1 MSPAAGECID
11 QLRGWLGER
20 LSTAAGVCEHHG
32 RDTTFHPVMPPDAV
46 VFPRTVAEVQRIV
59 ATCATHRVPLVPFGT
74 GTSCEGHIA
83 ALRGGICL
91 DTSGL
96 NQIRTVHE
104 ADMDAT
110 VEAGVTRKALNAH
123 LHGTGLQFTVD
134 PGADASIGG
143 MVSTRASGTNAM
155 RYGTMRENVMALE
168 VVLPNGELIHTGT
181 RARKSAAGYD
191 LTRLFVG
198 AEGTLGVVTA
208 ATVRLH
214 PLPEHVA
221 AASCAFGTLRAA
233 VDTVIETLQ
242 IGVQLGRVELLDAVQ
257 VEAVNRYSQLCMAV
271 APTLFFEFQGSEPEV
286 ARQVEVVREIAA
298 SHGASEFAWAHRPE
312 DRTRLWQ
319 ARHDIWWANKGL
331 RPGAEGLPSD
341 VCVPVSELA
350 DQVEA
355 AQRDVQ
361 AEGLIAPICGHV
373 GDGNFHLCFMVD
385 PTDTV
390 EMARVDA
397 VYARMI
403 RRALAVGGTCTG
415 EHGIGHGK
423 VDFLK
428 EEAGA
433 GFQVMQALR
442 KALDPVGIMN
452 PGKVTGFSGP

>member
-1 MSPAAGECID
+1 MNDATLACID
-11 QLRGWLGER
+11 DLRGWLGER
-20 LSTAAGVCEHHG
+20 LSTAPAVRDQHG

-46 VFPRTVAEVQRIV
+46 AFPQTVVEVQRIV
-59 ATCATHRVPLVPFGT
+59 ATCAARRVPLVAFGT

-83 ALRGGICL
+83 ALRGGISL
-91 DTSGL
+91 DTRGL
-96 NQIRTVHE
+96 DRIREVRA

-110 VEAGVTRKALNAH
+110 VEAGVTRKSLNAH
-123 LHGTGLQFTVD
+123 LHGTGLQFPVD

-168 VVLPNGELIHTGT
+168 VVLPDGELIRTGT

-198 AEGTLGVVTA
+198 AEGTLGIVTA

-214 PLPEHVA
+214 ALPEHVA
-221 AASCAFGTLRAA
+221 AATCAFGTLRAA

-242 IGVQLGRVELLDAVQ
+242 AGVQLGRVELLDALQ
-257 VEAVNRYSQLCMAV
+257 VEAVNRYTRLGMAV
-271 APTLFFEFQGSEPEV
+271 APTLFFEFHGSEPEV
-286 ARQVEVVREIAA
+286 AHQVKVVREIAA
-298 SHGASEFAWAHRPE
+298 SHGGQDFAWAHRPE
-312 DRTRLWQ
+312 DRSRLWQ

-331 RPGAEGLPSD
+331 RPGAEGLPTD
-341 VCVPVSELA
+341 VCVPISELA
-350 DQVEA
+350 DQIEA
-355 AQRDVQ
+355 AQQDVR

-385 PTDTV
+385 PSDAA
-390 EMARVDA
+390 EIARVKA
-397 VYARMI
+397 AYARMI

-423 VDFLK
+423 VEFLR
-428 EEAGA
+428 EEAG
-433 GFQVMQALR
+433 GGLRVMQALR
-442 KALDPVGIMN
+442 AALDPLGILN
-452 PGKVTGFSGP
+452 PGKVTGFF

>member
-1 MSPAAGECID
+1 MTTQVQDCITD
-11 QLRGWLGER
+11 LRGWLGNR
-20 LSTAAGVCEHHG
+20 LSTAAAVREHHG

-46 VFPRTVAEVQRIV
+46 VFPQTVQEVQRVV
-59 ATCATHRVPLVPFGT
+59 ATCAARRVPLIAFGT

-83 ALRGGICL
+83 ALRGGISL
-91 DTSGL
+91 DTSAL
-96 NQIRTVHE
+96 NRIRAVHG

-110 VEAGVTRKALNAH
+110 VEAGVTRKTLNAH
-123 LHGTGLQFTVD
+123 LHGTGLQFPVD

-143 MVSTRASGTNAM
+143 MVSTRASGTNAL
-155 RYGTMRENVMALE
+155 RYGTMRENVLALE

-181 RARKSAAGYD
+181 RARKSSAGYD

-198 AEGTLGVVTA
+198 SEGTLGIITA

-221 AASCAFGTLRAA
+221 AASCAFPTLRAA

-242 IGVQLGRVELLDAVQ
+242 SGVQLGRVELLDDVQ
-257 VEAVNRYSQLCMAV
+257 VDAVNRYSQLGMTV
-271 APTLFFEFQGSEPEV
+271 APTLFFEFHGSEPEV
-286 ARQVEVVREIAA
+286 AHQVEAVRGIAA
-298 SHGASEFAWAHRPE
+298 SHGAQDFAWAHRPE

-331 RPGAEGLPSD
+331 RPGAEGLPTD
-341 VCVPVSELA
+341 VCVPISALA
-350 DQVEA
+350 EQVEL
-355 AQRDVQ
+355 AQRDVR
-361 AEGLIAPICGHV
+361 ESGLIAPMCGHV

-385 PTDTV
+385 PSDAG
-390 EMARVDA
+390 EMARVKD
-397 VYARMI
+397 VYTRMI

-428 EEAGA
+428 EEAGG
-433 GFQVMQALR
+433 GFEVMRAVR
-442 KALDPVGIMN
+442 AALDPLGIMN
-452 PGKVTGFSGP
+452 PGKVTGFV

>member
-1 MSPAAGECID
+1 MNDATLTCID
-11 QLRGWLGER
+11 DLRGWLGER
-20 LSTAAGVCEHHG
+20 LSTAPAVRDQHG

-46 VFPRTVAEVQRIV
+46 AFPQTVAEVQRIV
-59 ATCATHRVPLVPFGT
+59 ATCAARRVPLVAFGT

-83 ALRGGICL
+83 ALRGGISL
-91 DTSGL
+91 DTRGL
-96 NQIRTVHE
+96 DRIREVRA

-110 VEAGVTRKALNAH
+110 VEAGVTRKSLNAH
-123 LHGTGLQFTVD
+123 LHGTGLQFPVD

-168 VVLPNGELIHTGT
+168 VVLPDGELIRTGT

-198 AEGTLGVVTA
+198 AEGTLGIVTA

-214 PLPEHVA
+214 ALPEHVA
-221 AASCAFGTLRAA
+221 AATCAFGSLRAA

-242 IGVQLGRVELLDAVQ
+242 GGVQLGRVELLDALQ
-257 VEAVNRYSQLCMAV
+257 VEAVNRYSRLGMAV
-271 APTLFFEFQGSEPEV
+271 APTLFFEFHGSEPEV
-286 ARQVEVVREIAA
+286 AHQVKVVREIAA
-298 SHGASEFAWAHRPE
+298 SHGGQDFAWAHRPE
-312 DRTRLWQ
+312 DRSRLWQ

-331 RPGAEGLPSD
+331 RPGAEGLPTD
-341 VCVPVSELA
+341 VCVPISELA
-350 DQVEA
+350 DQIEA
-355 AQRDVQ
+355 AQQDVR

-385 PTDTV
+385 PSDAA
-390 EMARVDA
+390 EIARVKA
-397 VYARMI
+397 AYARMI

-423 VDFLK
+423 VEFLR
-428 EEAGA
+428 EEAGG
-433 GFQVMQALR
+433 GFRVMQALR
-442 KALDPVGIMN
+442 AALDPLGILN
-452 PGKVTGFSGP
+452 PGKVTGFL

>member
-1 MSPAAGECID
+1 MNVPTEKCISE
-11 QLRGWLGER
+11 LRSWLGDR
-20 LSTAAGVCEHHG
+20 LSTAGVVREQHG

-46 VFPRTVAEVQRIV
+46 VFPQTVAEVQRIV
-59 ATCATHRVPLVPFGT
+59 ATCAAGGVPLVPFGT

-83 ALRGGICL
+83 ALRGGISL

-96 NQIRTVHE
+96 NRIRSVHE

-110 VEAGVTRKALNAH
+110 VEAGVTRKTLNTH
-123 LHGTGLQFTVD
+123 LRGTGLQFTVD

-143 MVSTRASGTNAM
+143 MVSTRASGTSAM

-168 VVLPNGELIHTGT
+168 VVMPNGSLIQTGT
-181 RARKSAAGYD
+181 RARKSSAGYD

-198 AEGTLGVVTA
+198 AEGTLGIVTA

-233 VDTVIETLQ
+233 VNTVIETLQ
-242 IGVQLGRVELLDAVQ
+242 SGVQLGRVELLDAVQ
-257 VEAVNRYSQLCMAV
+257 VDAVNRYSRLDMTV

-286 ARQVEVVREIAA
+286 AYQVEMVREIAA
-298 SHGASEFAWAHRPE
+298 SHGAQDFAWAHRPE
-312 DRTRLWQ
+312 DRSRLWQ

-341 VCVPVSELA
+341 VCVPISELA
-350 DQVEA
+350 DQIEA
-355 AQRDVQ
+355 ARQDVQ
-361 AEGLIAPICGHV
+361 REGLIAPICGHV

-385 PTDTV
+385 PSDAAEMTRV
-390 EMARVDA
+390 EA

-423 VDFLK
+423 VEFLK
-428 EEAGA
+428 EEAGGA
-433 GFQVMQALR
+433 FEVMQAL
-442 KALDPVGIMN
+442 KSALDPLGIMN
-452 PGKVTGFSGP
+452 PGKVTGFVA

>member
-1 MSPAAGECID
+1 MTTQVQDCITD
-11 QLRGWLGER
+11 LRGWLGDR
-20 LSTAAGVCEHHG
+20 LSTAAAVREHHG

-46 VFPRTVAEVQRIV
+46 VFPQTVQEVQRIV
-59 ATCATHRVPLVPFGT
+59 ATCAARRVPLIAFGT

-83 ALRGGICL
+83 ALRGGISL
-91 DTSGL
+91 DTSAL
-96 NQIRTVHE
+96 NRIRAVHG

-110 VEAGVTRKALNAH
+110 VEAGVTRKTLNAH
-123 LHGTGLQFTVD
+123 LHGTGLQFPVD

-143 MVSTRASGTNAM
+143 MVSTRASGTNAL
-155 RYGTMRENVMALE
+155 RYGTMRENVLALE

-181 RARKSAAGYD
+181 RARKSSAGYD

-198 AEGTLGVVTA
+198 SEGTLGIITA

-221 AASCAFGTLRAA
+221 AASCAFPTLRAA

-242 IGVQLGRVELLDAVQ
+242 SGVQLGRVELLDDVQ
-257 VEAVNRYSQLCMAV
+257 VDAVNRYSQLGMTV
-271 APTLFFEFQGSEPEV
+271 APTLFFEFHGSEPEV
-286 ARQVEVVREIAA
+286 AHQVEAVRGIAA
-298 SHGASEFAWAHRPE
+298 SHGAQDFAWAHRPE

-331 RPGAEGLPSD
+331 RPGAEGLPTD
-341 VCVPVSELA
+341 VCVPISELA
-350 DQVEA
+350 EQVEL
-355 AQRDVQ
+355 AQRDVR
-361 AEGLIAPICGHV
+361 ESGLIAPMCGHV

-385 PTDTV
+385 PSDAG
-390 EMARVDA
+390 EMARVKD
-397 VYARMI
+397 VYTRMI

-428 EEAGA
+428 EEAGG
-433 GFQVMQALR
+433 GFEVMRAVR
-442 KALDPVGIMN
+442 AALDPLGIMN
-452 PGKVTGFSGP
+452 PGKVTGFV

>member
-1 MSPAAGECID
+1 MNDATLACID
-11 QLRGWLGER
+11 DLRGWLGER
-20 LSTAAGVCEHHG
+20 LSTAPAVRDQHG

-46 VFPRTVAEVQRIV
+46 AFPQNVAEVQRIV
-59 ATCATHRVPLVPFGT
+59 ATCAARRVPLVAFGT

-83 ALRGGICL
+83 ALRGGISL
-91 DTSGL
+91 DTRGL
-96 NQIRTVHE
+96 DRIREVRA

-110 VEAGVTRKALNAH
+110 VEAGVTRKSLNAH
-123 LHGTGLQFTVD
+123 LHGTGLQFPVD

-168 VVLPNGELIHTGT
+168 VVLPDGELIRTGT

-198 AEGTLGVVTA
+198 AEGTLGIVTA

-214 PLPEHVA
+214 ALPEHVA
-221 AASCAFGTLRAA
+221 AATCAFGTLRAA

-242 IGVQLGRVELLDAVQ
+242 AGVQLGRVELLDALQ
-257 VEAVNRYSQLCMAV
+257 VEAVNRYTRLGMAV
-271 APTLFFEFQGSEPEV
+271 APTLFFEFHGSEPEG
-286 ARQVEVVREIAA
+286 AHQVKVVREIAA
-298 SHGASEFAWAHRPE
+298 SHGGQDFAWAHRPE
-312 DRTRLWQ
+312 DRSRLWQ

-331 RPGAEGLPSD
+331 RPGAEGLPTD
-341 VCVPVSELA
+341 VCVPISELA
-350 DQVEA
+350 DQIEA
-355 AQRDVQ
+355 AQQDVR

-385 PTDTV
+385 PSDAA
-390 EMARVDA
+390 EIARVKA
-397 VYARMI
+397 AYARMI

-423 VDFLK
+423 VEFLR
-428 EEAGA
+428 EEAG
-433 GFQVMQALR
+433 GGLRVMQALR
-442 KALDPVGIMN
+442 AALDPLGILN
-452 PGKVTGFSGP
+452 PGKVTGFP

>member
-1 MSPAAGECID
+1 MNDATLACID
-11 QLRGWLGER
+11 DLRGWLGER
-20 LSTAAGVCEHHG
+20 LSTAPAVRDQHG

-46 VFPRTVAEVQRIV
+46 AFPQNVAEVQRIV
-59 ATCATHRVPLVPFGT
+59 ATCAARRVPLVAFGT

-83 ALRGGICL
+83 ALRGGISL
-91 DTSGL
+91 DTRGL
-96 NQIRTVHE
+96 DRIREVRA

-110 VEAGVTRKALNAH
+110 VEAGVTRKSLNAH
-123 LHGTGLQFTVD
+123 LHGTGLQFPVD

-168 VVLPNGELIHTGT
+168 VVLPDGELIRTGT

-198 AEGTLGVVTA
+198 AEGTLGIVTA

-214 PLPEHVA
+214 ALPEHVA
-221 AASCAFGTLRAA
+221 AATCAFGTLRAA

-242 IGVQLGRVELLDAVQ
+242 AGVQLGRVELLDALQ
-257 VEAVNRYSQLCMAV
+257 VEAVNRYTRLGMAV
-271 APTLFFEFQGSEPEV
+271 APTLFFEFHGSEPEV
-286 ARQVEVVREIAA
+286 AHQVKVVREIAA
-298 SHGASEFAWAHRPE
+298 SHGGQDFAWAHRPE
-312 DRTRLWQ
+312 DRSRLWQ

-331 RPGAEGLPSD
+331 RPGAEGLPTD
-341 VCVPVSELA
+341 VCVPISELA
-350 DQVEA
+350 DQIEA
-355 AQRDVQ
+355 AQQDVR

-385 PTDTV
+385 PSDAA
-390 EMARVDA
+390 EIARVKA
-397 VYARMI
+397 AYARMI

-423 VDFLK
+423 VEFLR
-428 EEAGA
+428 EEAG
-433 GFQVMQALR
+433 GGLRVMQALR
-442 KALDPVGIMN
+442 AALDPLGILN
-452 PGKVTGFSGP
+452 PGKVTGFF

>member
-1 MSPAAGECID
+1 MSNATDECIND
-11 QLRGWLGER
+11 LRAWLGDR
-20 LSTAAGVCEHHG
+20 LSTAAVVREQHG

-46 VFPRTVAEVQRIV
+46 VFPQTVAEVQRIV
-59 ATCATHRVPLVPFGT
+59 ATCAAGRVPLVPFGT

-83 ALRGGICL
+83 ALRGGISL
-91 DTSGL
+91 DTRGL
-96 NQIRTVHE
+96 NRIRAVHE

-110 VEAGVTRKALNAH
+110 VEAGVTRKTLNAH

-143 MVSTRASGTNAM
+143 MVSTRASGTSAM

-168 VVLPNGELIHTGT
+168 VVMPNGSLIQTGM
-181 RARKSAAGYD
+181 RARKSSAGYD

-198 AEGTLGVVTA
+198 AEGTLGIVTA
-208 ATVRLH
+208 ATVKLH

-242 IGVQLGRVELLDAVQ
+242 SGVQLGRVELLDAVQ
-257 VEAVNRYSQLCMAV
+257 VDAVNRYSRLDMTV

-286 ARQVEVVREIAA
+286 AHQVEMVREIAT
-298 SHGASEFAWAHRPE
+298 SHGAQDFAWAQRPE

-341 VCVPVSELA
+341 VCVPISELA
-350 DQVEA
+350 HQIEA
-355 AQRDVQ
+355 AQQDVQ
-361 AEGLIAPICGHV
+361 QEGLIAPICGHV

-385 PTDTV
+385 PSDAA
-390 EMARVDA
+390 EMARVKA

-423 VDFLK
+423 VEFLR
-428 EEAGA
+428 EEAGGA
-433 GFQVMQALR
+433 FEVMQAL
-442 KALDPVGIMN
+442 KSALDPLGIMN
-452 PGKVTGFSGP
+452 PGKVTGFIC

>member
-1 MSPAAGECID
+1 MNTSHTECID
-11 QLRGWLGER
+11 ALRVWLGER
-20 LSTAAGVCEHHG
+20 LSTAAAVRDHHG

-46 VFPRTVAEVQRIV
+46 VFPQTVAEVQRIV
-59 ATCATHRVPLVPFGT
+59 ATCAAHRVPLVPFGT

-83 ALRGGICL
+83 ALRGGVCL
-91 DTSGL
+91 DTSSL
-96 NQIRTVHE
+96 SRIRALHA

-110 VEAGVTRKALNAH
+110 VEAGVTRKTLNAH

-143 MVSTRASGTNAM
+143 MVSTRASGTNAL
-155 RYGTMRENVMALE
+155 RFGTMRENVMALE
-168 VVLPNGELIHTGT
+168 VVLPNGELIQTGT

-214 PLPEHVA
+214 PLPEHVE

-242 IGVQLGRVELLDAVQ
+242 CGVQLGRVELLDAVQ
-257 VEAVNRYSQLCMAV
+257 VDAVNRYSHLGMAV
-271 APTLFFEFQGSEPEV
+271 APTLFFEFHGSKPEV
-286 ARQVEVVREIAA
+286 AHQVSVVREIAQ
-298 SHGASEFAWAHRPE
+298 SNGAKEFAWAHRPE
-312 DRTRLWQ
+312 DRSRLWQ

-341 VCVPVSELA
+341 VCVPISELA
-350 DQVEA
+350 DQIEA
-355 AQRDVQ
+355 AQTDVQ

-385 PTDTV
+385 TSDDA
-390 EMARVDA
+390 EMARVKS

-403 RRALAVGGTCTG
+403 RRAVAVGGTCTG

-423 VDFLK
+423 VAFLQ
-428 EEAGA
+428 EEAGGA
-433 GFQVMQALR
+433 FDVMKAVR
-442 KALDPVGIMN
+442 HALDPLGIMN
-452 PGKVTGFSGP
+452 PGKVTGFV